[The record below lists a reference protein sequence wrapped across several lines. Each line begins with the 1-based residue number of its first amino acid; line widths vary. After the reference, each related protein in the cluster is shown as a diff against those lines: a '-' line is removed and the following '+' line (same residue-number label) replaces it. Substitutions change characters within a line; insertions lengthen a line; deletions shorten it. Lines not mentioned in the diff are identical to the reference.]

1 MCHRHTT
8 SSKRQPSSKILPKSL
23 PTYFS
28 TPLSQDKQNCAR
40 NQHRKAPGSI
50 HAQFCFR
57 PFQPTPT
64 AAPPTPFPGLS
75 SKTDLHPKPAQEG
88 SGQHTMRNSVSGH
101 SSRPLPQRRLRRSP
115 ALAQDRF
122 ASEAHAGTLRAG
134 FSPKVARV
142 LCPGTRQVGK
152 KSDRSLGRDSSLMR
166 IVFRIGLLT
175 RAVQTDNAT
184 KFLQNTFMVKCHRTP
199 PIHEYAEK
207 LSLSS

>member
-57 PFQPTPT
+57 PFQPPPT

-75 SKTDLHPKPAQEG
+75 S
-88 SGQHTMRNSVSGH
+88 
-101 SSRPLPQRRLRRSP
+101 
-115 ALAQDRF
+115 RF
-122 ASEAHAGTLRAG
+122 APEARAGTLRAG

-142 LCPGTRQVGK
+142 LRPWTRRVGK
-152 KSDRSLGRDSSLMR
+152 KSDRSLGRNSSLMR
-166 IVFRIGLLT
+166 IVSCIKLLT

-199 PIHEYAEK
+199 PINEYAEK

>member
-50 HAQFCFR
+50 HAQLCF
-57 PFQPTPT
+57 
-64 AAPPTPFPGLS
+64 
-75 SKTDLHPKPAQEG
+75 
-88 SGQHTMRNSVSGH
+88 GH
-101 SSRPLPQRRLRRSP
+101 SSRPLPQRRQRRFP

-122 ASEAHAGTLRAG
+122 ASEARAGTLRAG

-142 LCPGTRQVGK
+142 LCPGIRRVGK

-166 IVFRIGLLT
+166 IVSHIKLLT

-184 KFLQNTFMVKCHRTP
+184 KFLQNSFMVKCHRTP
-199 PIHEYAEK
+199 PVNEYAEK

>member
-23 PTYFS
+23 PTSFS

-50 HAQFCFR
+50 PCAILFPAIPADPSRSAACAVS
-57 PFQPTPT
+57 PPWFQD
-64 AAPPTPFPGLS
+64 
-75 SKTDLHPKPAQEG
+75 K
-88 SGQHTMRNSVSGH
+88 
-101 SSRPLPQRRLRRSP
+101 
-115 ALAQDRF
+115 F
-122 ASEAHAGTLRAG
+122 ASGAHAGTQRAG

-142 LCPGTRQVGK
+142 LCPGIQRVGK

-175 RAVQTDNAT
+175 RAVQKDNAT
-184 KFLQNTFMVKCHRTP
+184 VFYKTRSWYFLQNTFMVKCHRTP
-199 PIHEYAEK
+199 PVNEYAET